1 MHAMHSTVRE
11 GKKFYT
17 VYSAKNSRAV
27 NFSDYTVS
35 HQSAKIISA
44 KMNRRLYALPNLN
57 VTASLKGLNLH
68 MERKRRQH
76 LITKHTH
83 SDSAA
88 IGIKFILTSLTNFV
102 TSSSL
107 YYERERERERER
119 ESINLIKKW
128 IHVVS
133 H

>member
-11 GKKFYT
+11 GKNCIP
-17 VYSAKNSRAV
+17 YSAKFVRAV
-27 NFSDYTVS
+27 NFSDYAVS

-44 KMNRRLYALPNLN
+44 KMNRRLCALPTLN
-57 VTASLKGLNLH
+57 VTASLRSLNLH

-83 SDSAA
+83 SNSSESVA

-107 YYERERERERER
+107 YYEREREKE
-119 ESINLIKKW
+119 KKF
-128 IHVVS
+128 
-133 H
+133 